1 MGEEIAVLLEKFGGS
16 LKELAPLLEHLG
28 PVLAPLLAFL
38 LIVAGGL
45 VIGVVFTALLM
56 FSAVKFAAAHATWV
70 VRHENFPRIA
80 SIVAVAVPVLAVAK
94 AGGLL
99 LGAST
104 LVSSLMT
111 VVNFHPKLV
120 EIRDK
125 QRAKDLDTTQSSE

>member
-1 MGEEIAVLLEKFGGS
+1 
-16 LKELAPLLEHLG
+16 
-28 PVLAPLLAFL
+28 
-38 LIVAGGL
+38 
-45 VIGVVFTALLM
+45 VV
-56 FSAVKFAAAHATWV
+56 
-70 VRHENFPRIA
+70 
-80 SIVAVAVPVLAVAK
+80 VPVLAVAK